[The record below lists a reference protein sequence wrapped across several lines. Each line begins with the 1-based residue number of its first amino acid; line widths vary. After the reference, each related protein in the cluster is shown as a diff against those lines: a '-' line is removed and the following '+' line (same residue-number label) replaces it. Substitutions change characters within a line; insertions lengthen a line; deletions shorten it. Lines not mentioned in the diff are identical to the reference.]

1 MLKKEYIWLALIF
14 SLVLGIRLY
23 FAFQTPYFS
32 EDAYF
37 NIRQVENIRNT
48 GWPLFKDDLSYSG
61 RNFLFQPF
69 FQYILAFFNLFMP
82 LNLVCKLLPNIF
94 ASSLIFIVYL
104 IAREITKSK
113 GAALFSSFISGFIPI
128 FFAETVNSVSVFS
141 LVIPIMFFLI
151 YSLIK
156 INKHEKYIGYFIV
169 SIIIIALM
177 HPSAFLLIIALLLYL
192 LFIRLEHLKQRR
204 AELELIIFSTIL
216 VIWLNFV
223 IYKNAFLVHGQ
234 FVIWQNIPKELLGQY
249 FSQLNILN
257 ALFYIGIIPLV
268 SGIYIIYKYIFKKK
282 NRRIYLLMGFA
293 LSTLFLLWLRLIQLK
308 VGLVFFGV
316 ILVLLFSKFY
326 SDFIL
331 FIDKTRLSRYKTI
344 FIALIFFVFIFNSIV
359 PTISYTTRVIKET
372 PSKNEIDAFLWLKNN
387 SDEKDVV
394 LASLDQ
400 GYLINAVA
408 ERKNV
413 IDKNFLLIKDAEQR
427 LENVRIIYT
436 THYETDAIPLLNK
449 YNIKYIVLSKRS
461 IHDYN
466 IVDLNY
472 RTDKKCFELVYDK
485 EVKIYKSL
493 CRMEER

>member
-257 ALFYIGIIPLV
+257 ALFYIGIIPIV

-461 IHDYN
+461 MSDYD
-466 IVDLNY
+466 ITDLNY
-472 RTDKKCFELVYDK
+472 RTDEKCFELVYDK

-493 CRMEER
+493 CKMEER

>member
-1 MLKKEYIWLALIF
+1 MLKKEYILLALIF
-14 SLVLGIRLY
+14 GLVLGIRLY

-32 EDAYF
+32 HDAYF
-37 NIRQVENIRNT
+37 NIRQVEHIRET
-48 GWPLFKDDLSYSG
+48 GLPLFKDDLSYSG

-82 LNLVCKLLPNIF
+82 LSLVCKLLPNIF
-94 ASSLIFIVYL
+94 ASCLIFVVYL
-104 IAREITKSK
+104 IAKEITNSK

-128 FFAETVNSVSVFS
+128 FFAETVNSVSVYS
-141 LVIPIMFFLI
+141 LVIPLMFFLI
-151 YSLIK
+151 YCLIK
-156 INKHEKYIGYFIV
+156 INKDEKYIGYFV
-169 SIIIIALM
+169 VLIIILALM
-177 HPSAFLLIIALLLYL
+177 HASSFLLIIALLLYV
-192 LFIRLEHLKQRR
+192 LFTKLEHLKQRR
-204 AELELIIFSTIL
+204 AELELIIFSIIF
-216 VIWLNFV
+216 VIWLNFI

-234 FVIWQNIPKELLGQY
+234 FVIWQNIPKVLLGQY

-257 ALFYIGIIPLV
+257 ALYYIGIIPLV

-282 NRRIYLLMGFA
+282 NRKIYFLMGFA
-293 LSTLFLLWLRLIQLK
+293 LSTLFLLWLKLIQLK
-308 VGLVFFGV
+308 IGLVFFGV

-326 SDFIL
+326 SDSLL
-331 FIDKTRLSRYKTI
+331 FIEKTKLSSYKKL
-344 FIALIFFVFIFNSIV
+344 FIALLFLVFIFNSVI
-359 PTISYTTRVIKET
+359 PTISYTAQVVREA

-387 SDEKDVV
+387 SDEKDVI

-427 LENVRIIYT
+427 LEDARTIYT

-449 YNIKYIVLSKRS
+449 YNVKYIVLSKRS
-461 IHDYN
+461 MSDYS
-466 IVDLNY
+466 IIDLNY
-472 RTDKKCFELVYDK
+472 RTDEKCFELVYDE

-493 CRMEER
+493 CRME

>member
-1 MLKKEYIWLALIF
+1 MLKKEYMWLALIF

-37 NIRQVENIRNT
+37 NIRQAEHIRNT

-82 LNLVCKLLPNIF
+82 LNLVCKILPNIF
-94 ASSLIFIVYL
+94 ASFLIFIVYF
-104 IAREITKSK
+104 IVKKITKSK
-113 GAALFSSFISGFIPI
+113 GTALFSSFISGFIPI

-141 LVIPIMFFLI
+141 LIIPLMFFLI

-156 INKHEKYIGYFIV
+156 INKDEKYISYFVV

-177 HPSAFLLIIALLLYL
+177 HASAFLLIMAFLLYI
-192 LFIRLEHLKQRR
+192 LFVKLEHLKQRR

-216 VIWLNFV
+216 VIWLNFI
-223 IYKNAFLVHGQ
+223 IYKNAFLIHGQ

-257 ALFYIGIIPLV
+257 ALYYIGIIPLF
-268 SGIYIIYKYIFKKK
+268 SGIFLIYKYTFKKK
-282 NRRIYLLMGFA
+282 NRKIYLLMGFA
-293 LSTLFLLWLRLIQLK
+293 LSTLFLLWLRLIPLK
-308 VGLVFFGV
+308 TGLVFFGA

-326 SDFIL
+326 SDSML
-331 FIDKTRLSRYKTI
+331 FIDKTRFSRYKII
-344 FIALIFFVFIFNSIV
+344 FIILIFLVFIFNSIV
-359 PTISYTTRVIKET
+359 PTISYTNMVIKET
-372 PSKNEIDAFLWLKNN
+372 PSKHEMDALLWLKNN
-387 SDEKDVV
+387 SDEKDVI
-394 LASLDQ
+394 LASLDE
-400 GYLINAVA
+400 GYLINAIA
-408 ERKNV
+408 KRKNV
-413 IDKNFLLIKDAEQR
+413 IDKNFLLIRDAEQR
-427 LENVRIIYT
+427 LKDVREIYT
-436 THYETDAIPLLNK
+436 THYETEAIPLLNK

-461 IHDYN
+461 MENYD

-472 RTDKKCFELVYDK
+472 RTDEKCFELVYDK

-493 CRMEER
+493 CRMEEK